1 MEEKDL
7 KQIKKVFDDS
17 FKENF
22 EPAFN
27 KAFTAVW
34 EDNLEPAFDN
44 VYNELQVI
52 QSKLDRALYTE
63 LVHLEARVK
72 RLEQKA
78 GIATPTHDSD

>member
-7 KQIKKVFDDS
+7 KQIKKAVDDS

-22 EPAFN
+22 EKSFV
-27 KAFTAVW
+27 KAFSQVW

-52 QSKLDRALYTE
+52 QTKLDRALYTE
-63 LVHLEARVK
+63 LIHLETRVK

-78 GIATPTHDSD
+78 GITPVQNPG